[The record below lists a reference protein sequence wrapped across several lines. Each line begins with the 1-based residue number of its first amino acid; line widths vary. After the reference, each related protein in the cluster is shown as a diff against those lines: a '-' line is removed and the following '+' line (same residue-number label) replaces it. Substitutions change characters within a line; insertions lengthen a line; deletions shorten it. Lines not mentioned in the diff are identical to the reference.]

1 MSLDNRQQPTC
12 TMMQRSLERSNMDP
26 DEICSIME
34 KFQFTAAIVLSIRQI
49 HANQGAGL
57 AQKNIKSN

>member
-1 MSLDNRQQPTC
+1 
-12 TMMQRSLERSNMDP
+12 MMQRSLEGSNMDP

-34 KFQFTAAIVLSIRQI
+34 KFQFTAAIVLSTRQI
-49 HANQGAGL
+49 HANQGAEL